1 MDAFFYVSFERWE
14 PFLASNSI
22 RLKLNDGAV
31 VGHFICVGLFRYSV
45 IPLFR
50 LFRYSAIRYFVIP
63 LFRIPC
69 FEDSQLTNNNDHI

>member
-1 MDAFFYVSFERWE
+1 MYAFFFVSFERWE

-22 RLKLNDGAV
+22 HLKSNDGAV

-50 LFRYSAIRYFVIP
+50 VLKTPTQDALSGTSLQSFWEFGTVFYTLVMY
-63 LFRIPC
+63 
-69 FEDSQLTNNNDHI
+69 